1 MKILYLVHQFYPEY
15 QTGTE
20 KFVFNIA
27 HMAQKMGHKVK
38 VITYNVKS
46 MNFFRNRIADVQYDT
61 YFYEGLNVL
70 AYRSDN
76 EPANLHYDINANLAT
91 EFAEEILRREKPDL
105 IHVGHLMRVYPLI
118 LAAQRLNIP
127 YIITLTDFHSI
138 CPKIILAPTK
148 NSLCSGPSGGKTCK
162 EFCGDLPENY
172 IKERLRITKDILL
185 QARAV
190 FAPSKFL
197 ASVFEHEVEG
207 LTVNVNH
214 HGIPQ
219 PDIYIHRKHYNAGD
233 KIRFGFLG
241 YLAHHKGVH
250 ILIEAYKKLQSSQ
263 ASLSFFGSSSPEY
276 MKTIKSMAKD
286 TDIEFHG
293 PYHSSDLPGIFDQI
307 DVLVT
312 PSINYETYLFVL
324 HEAFIYEV
332 PVIGTDLGGMKEK
345 IEDDFNGFTFTA
357 GDVNELSSIMQKI
370 VDNPE
375 ILNELKTNIRNKMVI
390 PIVEQEAYAY
400 NLAYRALTNNDSF
413 V

>member
-1 MKILYLVHQFYPEY
+1 MKILFLVHQFYPEF
-15 QTGTE
+15 QAGTE
-20 KFVFNIA
+20 KFVFNMA
-27 HMAQKMGHKVK
+27 SMAQIMGHKVK
-38 VITYNVKS
+38 VVTYNVKS
-46 MNFFRNRIADVQYDT
+46 MNVFRNRIVDVRYDT
-61 YFYEGLNVL
+61 YFYEGLHIL
-70 AYRSDN
+70 AYRYDN
-76 EPANLHYDINANLAT
+76 EPANLHYDINTNLAT

-105 IHVGHLMRVYPLI
+105 IHAGHLMRGYPII

-127 YIITLTDFHSI
+127 YIITLTDFHLI

-148 NSLCSGPSGGKTCK
+148 NSLCSGPNGGKNCK
-162 EFCGDLPENY
+162 ELCGDLPENY

-185 QARAV
+185 QANAV
-190 FAPSKFL
+190 FSPSKFL
-197 ASVFEHEVEG
+197 ANIFEQELEG

-214 HGIPQ
+214 HGLPQ
-219 PDIYIHRKHYNAGD
+219 PGVNIQSQQFKAGD

-241 YLAHHKGVH
+241 FLAHHKGVH
-250 ILIEAYKKLQSSQ
+250 ILIDAYKKLQSPH
-263 ASLSFFGSSSPEY
+263 ASLIFFGSSSPEY
-276 MKTIKSMAKD
+276 MKTIKSMAKG

-293 PYHSSDLPGIFDQI
+293 PYHSSDLPGIFEQI

-312 PSINYETYLFVL
+312 PSINYENYPFVL
-324 HEAFIYEV
+324 HESLIHEV
-332 PVIGTDLGGMKEK
+332 PVIASDLGGMKEK
-345 IEDDFNGFTFTA
+345 IEDDFNGFTFAA

-400 NLAYRALTNNDSF
+400 NLAYRTLTDSDSF